1 MTVLG
6 VIVQDLMKKQGY
18 TVESLAA
25 AASVP
30 VEIVREL
37 QKYGIDPRTRAPKAP
52 TLRRV
57 AQALG
62 VDPLRLFQSAGYIVT
77 GGAAPS
83 ARSEYFRVTFDR
95 LSDEAQEQVIR
106 LMVQLKKG
114 EA

>member
-30 VEIVREL
+30 VEIVRDL
-37 QKYGIDPRTRAPKAP
+37 QKYGIDPRVRAPKAP

-57 AQALG
+57 AHALG
-62 VDPLRLFQSAGYIVT
+62 IDPLRLFQIAGYIVT
-77 GGAAPS
+77 GGPIRS
-83 ARSEYFRVTFDR
+83 SRSEYFRVTFDS
-95 LSDEAQEQVIR
+95 LSEAAQEQVIR
-106 LMVQLKKG
+106 LMVQLKG
-114 EA
+114 EV

>member
-30 VEIVREL
+30 VEIIRDL
-37 QKYGIDPRTRAPKAP
+37 QKYGIDPRARAPKAP

-62 VDPLRLFQSAGYIVT
+62 VDPLRLFQGAGYIVT
-77 GGAAPS
+77 GGPVPS
-83 ARSEYFRVTFDR
+83 SRSEYFRTTFDS
-95 LSDEAQEQVIR
+95 LSEAAQEQVIR
-106 LMVQLKKG
+106 LIVQLKG